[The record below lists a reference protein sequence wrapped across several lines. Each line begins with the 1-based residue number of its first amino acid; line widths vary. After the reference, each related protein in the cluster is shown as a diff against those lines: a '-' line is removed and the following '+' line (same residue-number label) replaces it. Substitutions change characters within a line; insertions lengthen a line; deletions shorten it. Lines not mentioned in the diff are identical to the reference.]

1 MGTVKQD
8 NKSLGSK
15 RGLLEGWSLLCMQKT
30 DREMEA
36 GEQGLP
42 RSGGIT
48 PKSPRGEKTVF
59 SGKRCLQMRQGQG
72 HSMSWGGEDHFQGEE
87 TENPAS

>member
-1 MGTVKQD
+1 MKQD

-48 PKSPRGEKTVF
+48 PKSPSREKNCVFREEVSANETRPRPQYELGWGGSF
-59 SGKRCLQMRQGQG
+59 SGRG
-72 HSMSWGGEDHFQGEE
+72 D
-87 TENPAS
+87 